1 MSFGWSASDIVSGIS
16 TLVKVSKALRESG
29 GAASEYQETI
39 AFLTSVE
46 TTLRGLD
53 TIVATNPDLTWKA
66 ELVEQA
72 GLLKSALDDF
82 KTKVDKY
89 DLSLSS
95 ASKRQ
100 KARRIP
106 REVQFALSDKVKE
119 LRIAITQP
127 QLVLDVFINLQTLTS
142 ILDLSKSSSISQENL
157 QAWTDEMAQVLPTI
171 IDSLATL
178 QRVMQ
183 TEILEVKTTHQTAHT
198 RVQDDLSQIK
208 DCLGELKDFQTTLLT
223 QSATAG
229 QDLRR
234 WQGEFQQTVQAL
246 CTYTKDQLELLL
258 MNRTEPVETVRGS
271 AVSSLQVAMSTL
283 QIFASGLASGI
294 GTLTALSLYASNHT
308 SPPPLQWKGIPNT
321 SMTDDLAPDDGRWD
335 EAFRLATVSCS
346 DGTRNRLSKHHQDL
360 PAAPEAVHLNKEDL
374 TRLETTTSMPA
385 TAESLPDVGN
395 PQTCDHPGCGIT
407 FTRRGDLARHKKGRH
422 GPTNYPCPDLGCL
435 KAFRRRDKL
444 HEHQRKKHGQ
454 AKGSGTGGNEA

>member
-127 QLVLDVFINLQTLTS
+127 QLVLDVFINLQTL
-142 ILDLSKSSSISQENL
+142 
-157 QAWTDEMAQVLPTI
+157 
-171 IDSLATL
+171 
-178 QRVMQ
+178 
-183 TEILEVKTTHQTAHT
+183 
-198 RVQDDLSQIK
+198 
-208 DCLGELKDFQTTLLT
+208 
-223 QSATAG
+223 
-229 QDLRR
+229 
-234 WQGEFQQTVQAL
+234 
-246 CTYTKDQLELLL
+246 
-258 MNRTEPVETVRGS
+258 
-271 AVSSLQVAMSTL
+271 
-283 QIFASGLASGI
+283 
-294 GTLTALSLYASNHT
+294 
-308 SPPPLQWKGIPNT
+308 
-321 SMTDDLAPDDGRWD
+321 
-335 EAFRLATVSCS
+335 
-346 DGTRNRLSKHHQDL
+346 
-360 PAAPEAVHLNKEDL
+360 
-374 TRLETTTSMPA
+374 
-385 TAESLPDVGN
+385 
-395 PQTCDHPGCGIT
+395 
-407 FTRRGDLARHKKGRH
+407 
-422 GPTNYPCPDLGCL
+422 
-435 KAFRRRDKL
+435 
-444 HEHQRKKHGQ
+444 
-454 AKGSGTGGNEA
+454 